1 MAEFKVERWMPDGN
15 LTGFPRRDRQGGEY
29 SVYIPDRLVRRP
41 FMLRG
46 QEAADLGEAERD
58 VERFDLQAT
67 VLANTEALPRILLRA
82 ESVGS
87 SKIEGLE
94 VGAQRL
100 LRAEASEQLGH
111 PSTDVTANDV
121 VANIR
126 AMEHA
131 LAMCDNGQP
140 ITPELLLEVHERL
153 LRSAE
158 HLNEFAGRFREVQNW
173 IGESSFN
180 PCSADFVP
188 PPWELVP
195 ALLDD
200 LCQFCNDD
208 SLPVLA
214 QAAIAHAAFETIH
227 PFVNGNG
234 RVGRALI
241 HMILRRRRL
250 TTVVTPPISLVL
262 ATFSRDYVRG
272 LTATRY
278 TGSRDADSSRDG
290 INLWLGIFAAACRRA
305 VSDALAFE
313 EQIAQFNNGGESVLL
328 LCVPAR
334 PPTCSSNSFPVRP
347 LSPCPA
353 QQS

>member
-29 SVYIPDRLVRRP
+29 SVYIPDRLVRRA

-111 PSTDVTANDV
+111 PSTDVTANEV

-234 RVGRALI
+234 RIGRAHPHDLATTAPYNGRHSADLPRASHVLARLCSWPDGHSI
-241 HMILRRRRL
+241 YRL
-250 TTVVTPPISLVL
+250 T
-262 ATFSRDYVRG
+262 
-272 LTATRY
+272 
-278 TGSRDADSSRDG
+278 
-290 INLWLGIFAAACRRA
+290 
-305 VSDALAFE
+305 
-313 EQIAQFNNGGESVLL
+313 
-328 LCVPAR
+328 
-334 PPTCSSNSFPVRP
+334 
-347 LSPCPA
+347 
-353 QQS
+353 